1 MSYFLICGAI
11 VFAYFNLWFL
21 ISLIKKRNDVADVA
35 WGLGFVVLAWVS
47 LLISANFQWRSLLVV
62 LLVSVWG
69 LRLFWHIGR
78 RNQQKTEDSRYA
90 KWRRDWK
97 KWFLLRS
104 YFQIY
109 ILQGTLLFVIALPI
123 LLINKNSNSTI
134 TLLDF
139 LGLIIWIIG
148 FYFEVLGD
156 AQLRNFIKNPAN
168 KGKIITTGLWAYTRH
183 PNYFGEFRDC
193 FQIAFCDERL
203 EF

>member
-1 MSYFLICGAI
+1 MNYFLILGFI
-11 VFAYFNLWFL
+11 VFVYFNLWF
-21 ISLIKKRNDVADVA
+21 IVSLIKKRNDVADVA
-35 WGLGFVVLAWVS
+35 WGLGFVVLAWSS

-78 RNQQKTEDSRYA
+78 RNQQKLEDARYA
-90 KWRRDWK
+90 KWRRNWGK
-97 KWFLLRS
+97 CFLVRS

-109 ILQGTLLFVIALPI
+109 ILQGALLFLIALPI
-123 LLINKNSNSTI
+123 LVINKNSNSTI
-134 TLLDF
+134 NSLCF

-148 FYFEVLGD
+148 FYFEVVGD
-156 AQLRNFIKNPAN
+156 AQLKKFIEKPSN
-168 KGKIITTGLWAYTRH
+168 KGKIMTSGLWKYTRH

-193 FQIAFCDERL
+193 FQIPFCNEKL